1 MVGEAANDA
10 DEIETI
16 LEEAQRLI
24 KQADNRPPFSTPE
37 DSNSALSTLRKAR
50 DLYRQVGGTQEEQ
63 ANCLHVIGRTLGAM
77 GRHEEAVAAYREAL
91 GVYYRLLDSGRDRA
105 DCLHELGDALNEQG
119 RYEEALVAYQGALDI
134 YHRDGGGGER
144 EETCLNRMRAVVEK
158 IEQRQGPER

>member
-50 DLYRQVGGTQEEQ
+50 DLYRQGYRESIQKNALLV
-63 ANCLHVIGRTLGAM
+63 
-77 GRHEEAVAAYREAL
+77 EAVSGLEILKATRAEGPML
-91 GVYYRLLDSGRDRA
+91 GRW
-105 DCLHELGDALNEQG
+105 EQIVG
-119 RYEEALVAYQGALDI
+119 QGAHYELPVW
-134 YHRDGGGGER
+134 EFW
-144 EETCLNRMRAVVEK
+144 C
-158 IEQRQGPER
+158 

>member
-50 DLYRQVGGTQEEQ
+50 RGSAKLFVVGLAWGDGGFWG
-63 ANCLHVIGRTLGAM
+63 CGGC
-77 GRHEEAVAAYREAL
+77 GVA
-91 GVYYRLLDSGRDRA
+91 
-105 DCLHELGDALNEQG
+105 CLGD
-119 RYEEALVAYQGALDI
+119 
-134 YHRDGGGGER
+134 DG
-144 EETCLNRMRAVVEK
+144 
-158 IEQRQGPER
+158 